1 MPRRPITEAAKT
13 RKKILA
19 SALTLFADKGYAKTT
34 FVDIAAKLNMTKGA
48 VYWHFES
55 KEALLIALI
64 EEMVERFELSMSG
77 VIKEDELSY
86 LSVADELIRNAKI
99 IAGESSLRKFITLLR
114 TQIRWGDASMKKVR
128 EDLLTNHKFS
138 PRCAF
143 RKALESDVASRR
155 VSPDIDIAQII
166 NISLSMWDGLIQNEI
181 ESILD
186 SDLEA
191 TLKTGF
197 NAIWQSIKI

>member
-1 MPRRPITEAAKT
+1 MPRRPIVEAAKT

-55 KEALLIALI
+55 KEALLMALI
-64 EEMVERFELSMSG
+64 EEMVERFELSMS
-77 VIKEDELSY
+77 VVMNESELSY
-86 LSVADELIRNAKI
+86 LSVAEELVRNAKVI
-99 IAGESSLRKFITLLR
+99 VSEASLKKFITLLR

-138 PRCAF
+138 PRLAF
-143 RKALESDVASRR
+143 RKALEKDLATKRIR
-155 VSPDIDIAQII
+155 KDTDITQVI
-166 NISLSMWDGLIQNEI
+166 NLSLAMWDGLIQNEI
-181 ESILD
+181 ECFLD
-186 SDLEA
+186 SDMET

-197 NAIWQSIKI
+197 NAIWQSIMV